1 MKILFTMLTLM
12 SFTLVCACGPQSTD
26 RERIVPPQT
35 ETMNEMRAE
44 TELAFQQLS
53 QQFINGLWK
62 LFPSWAVREGYY
74 EAAIHIQ
81 VPDKTYRAY
90 LLDFAQTYERKFAAL
105 DSSLLSINSLTD
117 MALIKN
123 FLQRLQWEYTS
134 FKSYQWD
141 PSIYNVSHP
150 FSLILNTQYAP
161 LKKRLRAFNTRMR
174 LVPDYYEAAKQAIR
188 RPAAPQLALAIQQN
202 TGALE
207 VFGDK
212 VEKLVKDSQMFDDE
226 KEVFKLRLQ
235 ASREAINSYINFL
248 KDLQTRLEKS
258 SGFRD
263 FRIGEKLYEEK
274 FRFDI
279 QIDASASAL
288 YLRALEEKNQ
298 IHNKMAELAGKLWP
312 KHFPDTQAPTD
323 SMEKIRKLIDKL
335 SLNHASKDTFK
346 DVIEKQIPQLANFVT
361 QHNLLYLDKEKPLI
375 VRTTPP
381 YLRGFAVAS
390 INAPGPYDKNAN
402 TYYNVLPIEEYSD
415 EQANSLLREYNH
427 YTLQILNIHEAIPG
441 HYTQLVYA
449 NQSPSIIKTILG
461 NSAMIE
467 GWAVYAERM
476 MLDAGYGDFSPELWL
491 MYYKWILRVIT
502 NTILDYGVQV
512 KGMTETEAMNLMI
525 GGAFQQQAEA
535 EGKWRRAT
543 LSQVQL
549 TSYFAGF
556 TDILALRKEVKKRL
570 GDKFDLKE
578 FHESFLSFGN
588 APVPII
594 RELMLAKI
602 EEKGE
607 L

>member
-1 MKILFTMLTLM
+1 MKTLFTMLTLM
-12 SFTLVCACGPQSTD
+12 SLILVCACGPQSTD
-26 RERIVPPQT
+26 KERIVPPQT
-35 ETMNEMRAE
+35 ETMSEMRAE
-44 TELAFQQLS
+44 TELTFQQLS

-105 DSSLLSINSLTD
+105 DSNLLSINSLTD
-117 MALIKN
+117 LALIKN

-161 LKKRLRAFNTRMR
+161 LKNRLRTFNTRMR
-174 LVPDYYEAAKQAIR
+174 LVPDYYQAAKQAIR
-188 RPAAPQLALAIQQN
+188 DPAAPQLTLAIQQN

-207 VFGDK
+207 VFGEK
-212 VEKLVKDSQMFDDE
+212 VEKLVEDSQMFDDE
-226 KEVFKLRLQ
+226 KEVFRLRLQ
-235 ASREAINSYINFL
+235 ASREAIKDYINFL
-248 KDLQTRLEKS
+248 ENLQTKLEKS

-263 FRIGEKLYEEK
+263 FRIGQKLYEEK

-279 QIDASASAL
+279 QIDTSASAL
-288 YLRALEEKNQ
+288 YLRAMEEKNQ
-298 IHNKMAELAGKLWP
+298 VHNKMAELAGKLWP

-323 SMEKIRKLIDKL
+323 AMEKIRKLLEKL

-361 QHNLLYLDKEKPLI
+361 QHNLLYLDKGKPLI

-390 INAPGPYDKNAN
+390 INAPGPYDKSAN

-415 EQANSLLREYNH
+415 ELANSLLREYNH

-491 MYYKWILRVIT
+491 MYYKWNLRVIT

-512 KGMTETEAMNLMI
+512 KGMTEAEAMKLMI
-525 GGAFQQQAEA
+525 DGAFQQQAEA

-556 TDILALRKEVKKRL
+556 TDILALRKEVKKKL
-570 GDKFDLKE
+570 GDQFDLKK

-602 EEKGE
+602 EEKGD

>member
-1 MKILFTMLTLM
+1 MKAPLKLLILTSL
-12 SFTLVCACGPQSTD
+12 TLVCACGPQGTD
-26 RERIVPPQT
+26 RKRIVPPQV
-35 ETMNEMRAE
+35 ETMIEMRAE
-44 TELAFQQLS
+44 MELAFQQLS
-53 QQFINGLWK
+53 QQFVNGLWK

-74 EAAIHIQ
+74 EAAIHLQ
-81 VPDKTYRAY
+81 VPDKAFRAY

-105 DSSLLSINSLTD
+105 DSELLSISSLTD
-117 MALIKN
+117 MALIMN
-123 FLQRLQWEYTS
+123 FLQRLQWEYTT

-150 FSLILNTQYAP
+150 FALILNTEYAP
-161 LKKRLRAFNTRMR
+161 LKNRLRTFNTRMR
-174 LVPDYYEAAKQAIR
+174 LVPDYYQAAKQAIR
-188 RPAAPQLALAIQQN
+188 RPAAPQLMLAIQQN
-202 TGALE
+202 EGALE
-207 VFGDK
+207 VFGTR
-212 VEKLVKDSQMFDDE
+212 VENLVESSQMFDDE
-226 KEVFKLRLQ
+226 KEVFRQRLH
-235 ASREAINSYINFL
+235 ASREAIKDYVNFL
-248 KDLQTRLEKS
+248 KNLKTSLEKS
-258 SGFRD
+258 ARFRD

-279 QIDASASAL
+279 QIDTSASAL
-288 YLRALEEKNQ
+288 YLRALEEKQ
-298 IHNKMAELAGKLWP
+298 QVHSKMAALTEQLWP
-312 KHFPDTQAPTD
+312 KHFPDTQSP
-323 SMEKIRKLIDKL
+323 SNQMEKVRRLLEKL

-346 DVIEKQIPQLANFVT
+346 EVIEKQIPQLANFVT
-361 QHNLLYLDKEKPLI
+361 QHNLLDLHKEKPLI

-402 TYYNVLPIEEYSD
+402 TYYNVLPIENYSD

-449 NQSPSIIKTILG
+449 NQSPSIIKTIFG

-476 MLDAGYGDFSPELWL
+476 MLEAGYGDFSPELWL
-491 MYYKWILRVIT
+491 MYYKWNLRVIT

-512 KGMTETEAMNLMI
+512 KGMTEAEAMNLMVD
-525 GGAFQQQAEA
+525 GAFQQRAEA

-556 TDILALRKEVKKRL
+556 TDILALREEVKNKL
-570 GDKFDLKE
+570 GDKFNLKE
-578 FHESFLSFGN
+578 FHESFLSFGS

-594 RELMLAKI
+594 RELMLTQL
-602 EEKGE
+602 EKTGSI
-607 L
+607 

>member
-161 LKKRLRAFNTRMR
+161 LKNRLRAFNTRMR

-226 KEVFKLRLQ
+226 KEVFRLRLQ
-235 ASREAINSYINFL
+235 ASREAINDYINFL
-248 KDLQTRLEKS
+248 KDLQTRLGKS

-312 KHFPDTQAPTD
+312 KHFPDIVAPTD
-323 SMEKIRKLIDKL
+323 PMEKIRKLIDKL